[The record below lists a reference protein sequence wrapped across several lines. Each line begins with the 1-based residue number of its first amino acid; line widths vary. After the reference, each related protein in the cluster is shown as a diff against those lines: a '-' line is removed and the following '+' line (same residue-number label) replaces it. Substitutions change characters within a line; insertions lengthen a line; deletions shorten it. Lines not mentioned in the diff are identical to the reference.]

1 MITVIA
7 NAIIEHSII
16 PYAKASGIDVTDLIH
31 EIATIDYLDTDK
43 ALVKTKMKIKTKT
56 KTKDNDKY
64 KLHIEHQKR
73 GRGRPKGSKN
83 KYTSNIQCSMADD

>member
-1 MITVIA
+1 MTITVIA

-16 PYAKASGIDVTDLIH
+16 PYAKASGIDVADLIH
-31 EIATIDYLDTDK
+31 EIATIDYLDNDK
-43 ALVKTKMKIKTKT
+43 DLTKTKT

-64 KLHIEHQKR
+64 KLYTEQQKR

-83 KYTSNIQCSMADD
+83 KHTSIIQCSVDDD